1 MLSTKRLR
9 IECVREVQPDTDEDG
24 NPLPGQ
30 QAAGTILEQSPSE
43 DALVPAG
50 TVIGVTVMGGDGWE
64 DPNKPRQIE
73 IKFDLPQGDD
83 TVHVQTFVDGKETGY
98 GDPDLSRQSTW
109 TTKPSGKGDAKVE
122 IYIDGQLYKSYDVN
136 FDNGTKVETTDLQG
150 LGESLSK
157 EEHADEERDDGYQ
170 QPQEDDD
177 E

>member
-1 MLSTKRLR
+1 M
-9 IECVREVQPDTDEDG
+9 
-24 NPLPGQ
+24 
-30 QAAGTILEQSPSE
+30 EQSPSE

>member
-1 MLSTKRLR
+1 M
-9 IECVREVQPDTDEDG
+9 
-24 NPLPGQ
+24 
-30 QAAGTILEQSPSE
+30 
-43 DALVPAG
+43 
-50 TVIGVTVMGGDGWE
+50 
-64 DPNKPRQIE
+64 
-73 IKFDLPQGDD
+73 
-83 TVHVQTFVDGKETGY
+83 
-98 GDPDLSRQSTW
+98 
-109 TTKPSGKGDAKVE
+109 E